1 MVTLAHAAI
10 VRYQTVMVQQWT
22 KPRDAKTTIAFL
34 LFDRFSNLCLAN
46 CLEPLRAANSVSRAD
61 LFEWRIA
68 TLTGEPARS
77 SSGMQVLPHDALG
90 RLERCD
96 YLFILVSYDHIRH
109 DTPAAR
115 KALRAAA
122 GRARTLVGM
131 DAGPWLMASAGLLSG
146 RRATLHW
153 DLQDAFA
160 ERFLDVDVERARVTR
175 DGPVITC
182 AGAMSALDL
191 MMELITHHGGMA
203 ARLDVEDQFMHGSDT
218 SAALPQSDA
227 HQNDALVRGALAQM
241 RANVERPLPLA
252 AIAQRL
258 HCQPRTL
265 DRHFRRALGA
275 PPGTVYRHLRLSE
288 ARKLLDST
296 LLPVSEIA
304 VRCGYDSPTAMA
316 RAMRQRY
323 GASPG
328 ALRAGPPQ
336 RVR

>member
-1 MVTLAHAAI
+1 MMQ
-10 VRYQTVMVQQWT
+10 YQTGMMQEWT
-22 KPRDAKTTIAFL
+22 KPQGAPTTIGFV

-46 CLEPLRAANSVSRAD
+46 CLEPLRAANFVSRTA
-61 LFEWRIA
+61 LFEWRIT

-90 RLERCD
+90 RMERCD
-96 YLFILVSYDHIRH
+96 YLFILASYDHIRH
-109 DTPAAR
+109 DTSAAR
-115 KALRAAA
+115 KALRAASKRA
-122 GRARTLVGM
+122 GSVVGM
-131 DAGPWLMASAGLLSG
+131 DAAPWLMASAGLLSG

-160 ERFLDVDVERARVTR
+160 ERFLDVEVERARVTR

-191 MMELITHHGGMA
+191 MMELIAHHGGMA

-218 SAALPQSDA
+218 SATPPQSDK
-227 HQNDALVRGALAQM
+227 LVQAALAQM
-241 RANVERPLPLA
+241 RAHVERPLPLET
-252 AIAQRL
+252 IAERL

-296 LLPVSEIA
+296 ALTVGEIA
-304 VRCGYDSPTAMA
+304 VRCGYESPAAMA
-316 RAMRQRY
+316 RAMRHRY
-323 GASPG
+323 GAAPSV
-328 ALRAGPPQ
+328 LRAGA
-336 RVR
+336 